1 MWLIFFIK
9 KLFANQKF
17 DTFCLLQL
25 IQIYSNEK
33 KMMTKNIASLKNLA
47 FLQKKHDS
55 DKPREIVYVNRK
67 KQANNWDLT
76 SHSKQEI
83 DI

>member
-1 MWLIFFIK
+1 
-9 KLFANQKF
+9 
-17 DTFCLLQL
+17 
-25 IQIYSNEK
+25 
-33 KMMTKNIASLKNLA
+33 MTKNIASLKNLA

-83 DI
+83 DV